1 MAEAAGRTRT
11 DILVDL
17 LDVAAKDDA
26 TDPLVLMCQTLVRN
40 VPAFKFVTFVHVGED
55 VWHIPCAQPGF
66 QVRLAPPDVELTF
79 VRFLE
84 GELAEDEIAFLGE
97 EHLLPFI
104 PEDSRTLWTC
114 HSCAAFSVR
123 GEGSDRAIL
132 IAFLEGDCP
141 FGAHLRADVRRMAAG
156 LVSVY
161 GFLCVNR
168 RLRKACVA
176 AQASARRQSQTLE
189 SVRGVLRNAFAE
201 LGERLRKACVAA
213 QASARRQS
221 QTLESVRGVLRNAF
235 AELGERVRTDGRAT
249 VTWTALRAL
258 VAQGAPEL
266 VAFANDPEI
275 RNLCREAALNDSGLS
290 NWVHAGLDDARV
302 KVLVGVR
309 GANKTGALLA
319 VRDWLRARGVEE
331 ARLVSL
337 DFEDVRFRHFATAD
351 DVLCHLEDLPPCAAP
366 RFLFLD
372 EVCRIGHAAELLR
385 RLSRMSGWNVWVASS
400 TSCVLGEGASAC
412 PSDRFSVLRVWPNPG
427 GVRSRQVLSRIWSMI
442 FMRDIAYGV
451 IHPDVRALEALTEYF
466 SDHLGEVKTLREI
479 ASELVVYGRRISAN
493 SIRAYRKEL
502 ESVYLLEVSEVY
514 DTFERGVVKSAGAR
528 MFCADLELR
537 AWRYGPAPEYEA
549 SRVAL
554 NTLYLRLRR
563 TYDKVYTPRDKNA
576 DFLTLEPDGTPRLWS
591 VAFGSAQEQAFFHP
605 FGQSREGG
613 GGILGRRRKRK

>member
-1 MAEAAGRTRT
+1 M
-11 DILVDL
+11 
-17 LDVAAKDDA
+17 
-26 TDPLVLMCQTLVRN
+26 
-40 VPAFKFVTFVHVGED
+40 
-55 VWHIPCAQPGF
+55 
-66 QVRLAPPDVELTF
+66 
-79 VRFLE
+79 
-84 GELAEDEIAFLGE
+84 
-97 EHLLPFI
+97 
-104 PEDSRTLWTC
+104 
-114 HSCAAFSVR
+114 
-123 GEGSDRAIL
+123 
-132 IAFLEGDCP
+132 
-141 FGAHLRADVRRMAAG
+141 
-156 LVSVY
+156 
-161 GFLCVNR
+161 
-168 RLRKACVA
+168 
-176 AQASARRQSQTLE
+176 
-189 SVRGVLRNAFAE
+189 
-201 LGERLRKACVAA
+201 
-213 QASARRQS
+213 
-221 QTLESVRGVLRNAF
+221 
-235 AELGERVRTDGRAT
+235 
-249 VTWTALRAL
+249 TWTALRAL

-385 RLSRMSGWNVWVASS
+385 RLSRMSDWNVWVASS

-514 DTFERGVVKSAGAR
+514 DTFERCVVKGAGAR

-563 TYDKVYTPRDKNA
+563 TYDKVYTPRDKDA

-605 FGQSREGG
+605 FGQSNWGESRGG
-613 GGILGRRRKRK
+613 GSS

>member
-1 MAEAAGRTRT
+1 MQELSMTEATGRNRT
-11 DILVDL
+11 DVLVDL

-26 TDPLVLMCQTLVRN
+26 TDPLVLICQTLVRK

-55 VWHIPCAQPGF
+55 IWHIPCAQPGLR
-66 QVRLAPPDVELTF
+66 VRLAPPDVELAF

-84 GELAEDEIAFLGE
+84 GELAEEEVAFLGE

-114 HSCAAFSVR
+114 HSCVAFSLR
-123 GEGSDRAIL
+123 GEGSDRAIV

-141 FGAHLRADVRRMAAG
+141 FGAHLRADMRQMAAG

-168 RLRKACVA
+168 RLRK
-176 AQASARRQSQTLE
+176 T
-189 SVRGVLRNAFAE
+189 
-201 LGERLRKACVAA
+201 CVAA

-258 VAQGAPEL
+258 VAQCAPEL
-266 VAFANDPEI
+266 VAFANAPEI
-275 RNLCREAALNDSGLS
+275 RNLCREAALNDSSLS
-290 NWVHAGLDDARV
+290 NWVHAGLDDVRI

-309 GANKTGALLA
+309 GANKTGTLLA

-400 TSCVLGEGASAC
+400 TACVLGEGESAC

-427 GVRSRQVLSRIWSMI
+427 GVRSRQVLSRIWCMI

-451 IHPDVRALEALTEYF
+451 VHPDVRALEALTEYF

-502 ESVYLLEVSEVY
+502 ESVYLLEASEVY
-514 DTFERGVVKSAGAR
+514 DTFERCVVKSAGVR
-528 MFCADLELR
+528 MFCVDLELR

-549 SRVAL
+549 SRMAL

-563 TYDKVYTPRDKNA
+563 TYDKVYTPRDKDA

-591 VAFGSAQEQAFFHP
+591 VAFESAQEQAFFHP
-605 FGQSREGG
+605 FGQSNWKQQGHS
-613 GGILGRRRKRK
+613 RKAKVAV